1 MKATAIFSSRSGWLY
16 LSTLLLSIQTTAA
29 FLLPTADVSLLH
41 ITKTRDPFLRIHA
54 VRDEVIDVPAND
66 AFSPSADA
74 SNSLQQL
81 QEQKGELR
89 FGNAETIV
97 SQVKSLDKNTII
109 NTSIFAIAL
118 VTVVFQVLSVDV
130 GITRGWS
137 TEEIA
142 YRVPLDNWNS
152 YNAILA
158 AAPIQTKSITS
169 ATVYAIGDTIA
180 QRTEGTE
187 IGELDRGRIV
197 RSLAAGLIGHGP
209 LSHFWYQISEDF
221 FNNVLMWTDW
231 WSFIP
236 KVVIDQTLW
245 GPFWNNSYIVLLGVM
260 QFQKPSQVWA
270 DIKRTTIPLVVSGLK
285 LWPLAHCITYGFVP
299 VENRLLWVDMVE
311 IVWVTILAT
320 QAAGSVE
327 SNEAAE
333 KQEQE

>member
-1 MKATAIFSSRSGWLY
+1 MKAAAFFFGRSGFLC
-16 LSTLLLSIQTTAA
+16 LLALFFSGHTAA
-29 FLLPTADVSLLH
+29 FLFPTADVSSLH
-41 ITKTRDPFLRIHA
+41 ITKTRGQFSRIHA
-54 VRDEVIDVPAND
+54 VRDEVIDVGVPAND
-66 AFSPSADA
+66 SRSSDT
-74 SNSLQQL
+74 STSLTQL

-89 FGNAETIV
+89 FDAEAIL
-97 SQVKSLDKNTII
+97 SQIKVMDKNTII

-118 VTVVFQVLSVDV
+118 VTVVFQVLSVDI

-137 TEEIA
+137 AEEIA

-158 AAPIQTKSITS
+158 SAPIQTKSITS

-187 IGELDRGRIV
+187 IGELDRARIG

-209 LSHFWYQISEDF
+209 LSHYWYQISEDF

-260 QFQKPSQVWA
+260 QLQKPSQVWA

-285 LWPLAHCITYGFVP
+285 LWPLAHCITYGLVP
-299 VENRLLWVDMVE
+299 VENRLLWVDLVE

-327 SNEAAE
+327 HNEASE
-333 KQEQE
+333 KN

>member
-1 MKATAIFSSRSGWLY
+1 MKAAAFFSSRSGCIY
-16 LSTLLLSIQTTAA
+16 LSALLLSRHTAA
-29 FLLPTADVSLLH
+29 FLFPAAHKSSFH
-41 ITKTRDPFLRIHA
+41 MTKPRDHLFSIHS
-54 VRDEVIDVPAND
+54 VRDEVEIDVPTSD
-66 AFSPSADA
+66 ALSLSDA
-74 SNSLQQL
+74 SNPLQQL

-89 FGNAETIV
+89 FDVDAIL

-118 VTVVFQVLSVDV
+118 VTIVFEVLSVDV

-158 AAPIQTKSITS
+158 AAPIQTKAITS

-180 QRTEGTE
+180 QRTDGTE

-197 RSLAAGLIGHGP
+197 RSLKAGSIGHGP
-209 LSHFWYQISEDF
+209 LSHYWYQISEDF
-221 FNNVLMWTDW
+221 FSNVLMWTEW

-245 GPFWNNSYIVLLGVM
+245 GPIWNNSVSQMYLCSLL
-260 QFQKPSQVWA
+260 
-270 DIKRTTIPLVVSGLK
+270 T
-285 LWPLAHCITYGFVP
+285 
-299 VENRLLWVDMVE
+299 
-311 IVWVTILAT
+311 
-320 QAAGSVE
+320 
-327 SNEAAE
+327 
-333 KQEQE
+333 

>member
-1 MKATAIFSSRSGWLY
+1 MEATAIFSSRSGWLC
-16 LSTLLLSIQTTAA
+16 LSILLLSIQTTA
-29 FLLPTADVSLLH
+29 FLHPAAGVSSLH
-41 ITKTRDPFLRIHA
+41 ITKTRDQFFCIHA

-66 AFSPSADA
+66 AFSPSAEA
-74 SNSLQQL
+74 SNSLQL
-81 QEQKGELR
+81 QEQKGEIR
-89 FGNAETIV
+89 FDEEAIV
-97 SQVKSLDKNTII
+97 SQIKSLDKNTII

-118 VTVVFQVLSVDV
+118 VTVVFQVLSVNV

-152 YNAILA
+152 YHAILA

-187 IGELDRGRIV
+187 IGELDRGRIG

-285 LWPLAHCITYGFVP
+285 LWPLAHCITYGLVP

-327 SNEAAE
+327 SNEAPE